1 MIESWRAV
9 GLPSDLLISLFALF
23 NCAAASECLV
33 TAQTLARDMG
43 RDLYRVDLSSI
54 VSKYIGETEKNIGR
68 VFDAAEAADP
78 VLLFDDAEVLLGK
91 RTDVKDSHD
100 SYAHIEL
107 NYLFREIEDFGGLS
121 ILSTKGRGDFDKAL
135 SRRFRF
141 VIRITE
147 HYFW

>member
-1 MIESWRAV
+1 M
-9 GLPSDLLISLFALF
+9 
-23 NCAAASECLV
+23 
-33 TAQTLARDMG
+33 
-43 RDLYRVDLSSI
+43 SI

-141 VIRITE
+141 CNSHYGALFLVIALNARARRSLIRFAVRLPTRR
-147 HYFW
+147 HPQKDCH

>member
-1 MIESWRAV
+1 
-9 GLPSDLLISLFALF
+9 
-23 NCAAASECLV
+23 
-33 TAQTLARDMG
+33 MG

-107 NYLFREIEDFGGLS
+107 NYLFRGIEDFGGLS